1 MAATTRIL
9 TSVTEAFCSPDKS
22 LHKQI
27 WKMVA
32 NPGTVVYRG
41 EVIGIWTGKKKSRGM
56 EMKITL
62 WNGFQDKEKIS
73 VLAEEYADFRQQKLI
88 GIEF

>member
-1 MAATTRIL
+1 
-9 TSVTEAFCSPDKS
+9 
-22 LHKQI
+22 
-27 WKMVA
+27 
-32 NPGTVVYRG
+32 
-41 EVIGIWTGKKKSRGM
+41 M

-73 VLAEEYADFRQQKLI
+73 VLAEGYADFRQQKLI